1 MRFGHESPTI
11 PDLFSRRDGLRI
23 GDKTYAMGDKIEWQ
37 GVVDER
43 RIRQIWKN
51 RKIGGADE
59 IAQDKRKFETSHPK
73 PAPVE
78 KVAERPVTAE
88 DLGI

>member
-23 GDKTYAMGDKIEWQ
+23 GDRTYSMGDKVEWQ

-43 RIRQIWKN
+43 RIRQIWKT
-51 RKIGGADE
+51 RKVGGADE
-59 IAQDKRKFETSHPK
+59 IAQDKAKWDAAHSKPK
-73 PAPVE
+73 PVKEAAE
-78 KVAERPVTAE
+78 KPVTAE